1 MTTDLWVRRGPF
13 RRRITLAV
21 TPPCGPGLRRTLL
34 WAHHPRAN
42 LSWAPRPPR
51 PEVRDRRAT
60 LLIRALL
67 LITFGPIGLLMIAA
81 GVGQVGH
88 SPTSS
93 ARFRGPATQW
103 GPGNPLWQ
111 STYIDPYVL
120 PRHPAHRAVRP
131 TPGR

>member
-1 MTTDLWVRRGPF
+1 MTTDLWLRRGPF

-21 TPPCGPGLRRTLL
+21 TPPCGPGLRRTLR

-67 LITFGPIGLLMIAA
+67 LITFGPIGLLLILA
-81 GVGQVGH
+81 GVGKV
-88 SPTSS
+88 
-93 ARFRGPATQW
+93 GPAQPSYPTTT
-103 GPGNPLWQ
+103 GSHDAYHARWQ
-111 STYIDPYVL
+111 QLAAYAYI
-120 PRHPAHRAVRP
+120 HRRC
-131 TPGR
+131 